1 LRAFRVIVGG
11 AEQLKAEG
19 QQSGAPPVGEKAEVA
34 DANEA
39 FREQVQRKATLEF
52 LYVQGHPA
60 LPVLVSGVSPPERDL
75 VIGEG
80 D

>member
-1 LRAFRVIVGG
+1 LRAFRVVVGG

-60 LPVLVSGVSPPERDL
+60 LPVLVSGVSPTKSNPVVDE
-75 VIGEG
+75 
-80 D
+80 